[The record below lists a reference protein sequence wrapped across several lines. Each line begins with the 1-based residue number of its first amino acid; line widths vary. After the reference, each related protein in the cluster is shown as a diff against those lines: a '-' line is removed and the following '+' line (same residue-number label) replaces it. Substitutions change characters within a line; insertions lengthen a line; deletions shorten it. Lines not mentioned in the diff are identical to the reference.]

1 MRYPLSYVRSRTF
14 PRAALPATVRAFY
27 VVDMAHAND
36 LLARYFPSTGPASNL
51 TVVPFDI
58 EYVGNKRSDRDMR
71 TIGVPV
77 PRSSDHYLRL
87 LTIVRDGVVIV
98 FDLLALGDI
107 PVRVR
112 EIFRD
117 PFIIKVG
124 IELKGD
130 SVLLLRHFAVAV
142 YNGWELSN
150 LWKCMHPSIEVAPLT
165 SHISLDDMA
174 RIVLGVYVDKEMQT
188 SKWSALFLSVAQI
201 NYAILDAYIL
211 LPLFRAVVFEYE
223 QRLWSTFTPN
233 AFAFNADLTS
243 NGAVVVP
250 GPATTGGHIHVWG
263 IGTPVPVDA
272 SGDWSPT
279 HAVLDAYNGKLFAD
293 CRSTAAY
300 RFFAREIGLVSL
312 AVWRM
317 GYFTTYRIDRW
328 LYVHSRALFV
338 YAIVVVPALAVLA
351 SIVFTTM

>member
-1 MRYPLSYVRSRTF
+1 MLTSRYPLSYVRSRTF
-14 PRAALPATVRAFY
+14 PRAALPATIRSFY

-36 LLARYFPSTGPASNL
+36 LLARHFPATGPASNI

-58 EYVGNKRSDRDMR
+58 EYVGRKRSDRDMR

-77 PRSSDHYLRL
+77 PRGGNHYLRL
-87 LTIVRDGVVIV
+87 LTIVREGVVIA

-117 PFIIKVG
+117 PFIVKVG

-142 YNGWELSN
+142 YNGWELSH

-174 RIVLGVYVDKEMQT
+174 RIGLGVSVNKDMQT
-188 SKWSALFLSVAQI
+188 SDWSALFLSIPQI
-201 NYAILDAYIL
+201 DYAILDAYIL
-211 LPLFRAVVFEYE
+211 LPIFRIVALEYE
-223 QRLWSTFTPN
+223 QRLWSTFSPT
-233 AFAFNADLTS
+233 AFAFNADLVS

-250 GPATTGGHIHVWG
+250 GPATTGDHIHVWG
-263 IGTPVPVDA
+263 VGTPIPTNTA
-272 SGDWSPT
+272 GDWAPR
-279 HAVLDAYNGKLFAD
+279 HAVLDSYNGGLFAD
-293 CRSTAAY
+293 CRSTAVS
-300 RFFAREIGLVSL
+300 RFFAREVGLACL

-317 GYFTTYRIDRW
+317 GYFTCYRVDRW
-328 LYVHSRALFV
+328 LSIHSRTLFFFAVFVAPPLALLISFV
-338 YAIVVVPALAVLA
+338 
-351 SIVFTTM
+351 

>member
-1 MRYPLSYVRSRTF
+1 MRYPLSYVHSRTF
-14 PRAALPATVRAFY
+14 PRAALPATVRTFY

-36 LLARYFPSTGPASNL
+36 LLHRYFPSTGPASNI

-58 EYVGNKRSDRDMR
+58 EYVGRKRSDRDMR
-71 TIGVPV
+71 TVGVPV
-77 PRSSDHYLRL
+77 ARSSDHYLRL
-87 LTIVRDGVVIV
+87 LTIVRDGVVIA

-124 IELKGD
+124 VELKGD

-142 YNGWELSN
+142 YNGWEVSH

-174 RIVLGVYVDKEMQT
+174 RIVLGVAVDKDMQT
-188 SKWSALFLSVAQI
+188 SDWSALFLSVSQL

-211 LPLFRAVVFEYE
+211 LPIFRAVSQEYE
-223 QRLWSTFTPN
+223 QRLWSTFAPT
-233 AFAFNADLTS
+233 AFAFNADLIS

-250 GPATTGGHIHVWG
+250 GPATTGDHIHVWG
-263 IGTPVPVDA
+263 VGTSVPVDA
-272 SGDWSPT
+272 AGDWAPR
-279 HAVLDAYNGKLFAD
+279 HAVLDTYNGGLFAD
-293 CRSTAAY
+293 CRSAAVS
-300 RFFAREIGLVSL
+300 RFFAREFGVACL
-312 AVWRM
+312 AFWRM
-317 GYFTTYRIDRW
+317 GYFASYRVDRW
-328 LYVHSRALFV
+328 LSVHSRPLLISSV
-338 YAIVVVPALAVLA
+338 AV
-351 SIVFTTM
+351 SQG